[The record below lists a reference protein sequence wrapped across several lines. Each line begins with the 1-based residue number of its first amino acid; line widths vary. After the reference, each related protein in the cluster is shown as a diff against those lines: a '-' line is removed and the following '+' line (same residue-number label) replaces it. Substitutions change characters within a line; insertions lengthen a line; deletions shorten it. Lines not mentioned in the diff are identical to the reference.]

1 MSDKPTEELR
11 LLTSLLQSLGWS
23 GPSDTTIYNG
33 MPNFDT
39 DKTKQSISAWYK
51 YKKKKMKVAD
61 DKSVVWRSSTQ
72 ILRLNLGVYPYDLTG
87 NRFRNGRRCRGGL
100 KRDPAFE
107 ARMARIE
114 KNRELRASTAKIKSV
129 CVACGRRQAKT
140 LQGKC
145 QFCAKGR
152 KYFECDVAGCVK
164 LASRRG
170 SQKTRCRAHGG
181 GHRCATCGLAGVQNL
196 NSNCAMCADH
206 LRTRGAQE
214 ATVQGWLDATE
225 DLNNVVLEV
234 DEHHHQSYEV
244 TCEIVRMQKLH
255 DQRPEYP
262 LHLIRFNP
270 HRDDPFKRE
279 TLLKTLRDAIAMPNR
294 SRNEPSGI
302 LVEYIGYPRS
312 RERLMQ
318 TTRQLLLRNVSA
330 ANSRGALLA
339 DRDGGDRAEAAER
352 MRRCASDLVDAY
364 EAYKNACRECVHA

>member
-1 MSDKPTEELR
+1 MSDQKKRAEELQ

-61 DKSVVWRSSTQ
+61 NKSV
-72 ILRLNLGVYPYDLTG
+72 
-87 NRFRNGRRCRGGL
+87 
-100 KRDPAFE
+100 
-107 ARMARIE
+107 
-114 KNRELRASTAKIKSV
+114 
-129 CVACGRRQAKT
+129 
-140 LQGKC
+140 
-145 QFCAKGR
+145 
-152 KYFECDVAGCVK
+152 
-164 LASRRG
+164 
-170 SQKTRCRAHGG
+170 
-181 GHRCATCGLAGVQNL
+181 
-196 NSNCAMCADH
+196 
-206 LRTRGAQE
+206 E
-214 ATVQGWLDATE
+214 ATVKGWLDATD
-225 DLNNVVLEV
+225 DLNKYSYRDETLPCAETRVRADFWYLTEDHSVVLEV

-270 HRDDPFKRE
+270 HCDDPFKRE

-312 RERLMQ
+312 RERLMR
-318 TTRQLLLRNVSA
+318 TTRELLLRNVGA

-364 EAYKNACRECVHA
+364 EAYKNACRECVHAGAIS